1 MRSLRYRIKYLKRLA
16 VKVKRV
22 PIEALRMAFRR
33 AQRGTTKASEGTSN
47 VLDEYVQ
54 GPPSDQNALDIF
66 KGEWSSQLP
75 GAWKELKAGT
85 VPLFEDA
92 RMLWAA
98 EQLGG
103 FRGQRVVELGPLEAG
118 HTYMLESLGAESILA
133 IEANKR
139 AYLKCLIVKEI
150 LGLSRSR
157 FLLADFV
164 SFLRENETPFDIC
177 IASGVLYHMHN
188 PCELIHLVS
197 KASNKIV
204 LWTHFYDKD
213 LIQTNDI
220 VRGKFSGSIK
230 KSYNGFDH
238 VLYKYTYG
246 DALHWTGFCGGSSS
260 YSYWMSREDIL
271 ACLRFF
277 GFQNLRIGFE
287 EPEHVNGP
295 CFAIV
300 ARRD

>member
-1 MRSLRYRIKYLKRLA
+1 MTFPPYGIKYFKRMA
-16 VKVKRV
+16 VKVKRI
-22 PIEALRMAFRR
+22 PIEALRMAFRG
-33 AQRGTTKASEGTSN
+33 AQGESTKASDGTGN
-47 VLDEYVQ
+47 VLDEYVH
-54 GPPSDQNALDIF
+54 GPSSDQNALDIF
-66 KGEWSSQLP
+66 KGQWSSQLP
-75 GAWKELKAGT
+75 GVWKELKAGT
-85 VPLFEDA
+85 ATLFDDA
-92 RMLWAA
+92 RIQWAA

-103 FRGQRVVELGPLEAG
+103 FKGQRIIELGPLEGG

-157 FLLADFV
+157 FLLGDFV
-164 SFLRENETPFDIC
+164 SFLRGNETPFDVC

-188 PCELIHLVS
+188 PCELIHLIS
-197 KASNKIV
+197 KATKKVV
-204 LWTHFYDKD
+204 LWTHFYDKE
-213 LIQTNDI
+213 LIDAKGI
-220 VRGKFSGSIK
+220 VADKFSGGIK

-238 VLYKYTYG
+238 ILYKYFYG
-246 DALHWTGFCGGSSS
+246 DALKWTGYCGGSSS

-277 GFQNLRIGFE
+277 GFQNLTIGFE